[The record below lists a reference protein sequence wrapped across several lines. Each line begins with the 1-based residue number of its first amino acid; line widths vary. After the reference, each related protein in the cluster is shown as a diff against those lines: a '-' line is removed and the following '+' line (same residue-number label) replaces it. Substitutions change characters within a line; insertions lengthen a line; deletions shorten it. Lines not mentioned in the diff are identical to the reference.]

1 MYLVEEVKGFENAEC
16 RTYTFAR
23 TEHEKKKTKEFDNG
37 ESRTYTFADTEDACL
52 IPWTGLESTGAI

>member
-23 TEHEKKKTKEFDNG
+23 TEQKKTKEFHNG
-37 ESRTYTFADTEDACL
+37 ESRTYTFVDGEEACL
-52 IPWTGLESTGAI
+52 IPWTGPESTGAI